1 MVLDPQQIL
10 AFEATDEV
18 GDRPVL
24 VHALDGFIDAG
35 HARRLAREHL
45 LASAPSTVVARF
57 DADQLVDHRSRR
69 PPMLFAA
76 DHWESY
82 AAPELAVRRLTDS
95 AGTAYL
101 LLDGPEPDYQW
112 ERFVAAVRLV
122 VERFGVRL
130 AIGLNAIPMGVPHTR
145 PVGLITHATRPEL
158 VGDAERWIDAVQVP
172 GSVGNLLEFRLGQAG
187 HDAMG
192 FAVHVPH
199 YLAQSEYPAAA
210 VSLLDAVA
218 RAGSLAI
225 DLAPL
230 RAAAADTAAA
240 IDAQVAEAPAV
251 AEVVRALEVQY
262 DAFVAGRGRT
272 LLAEGGE
279 LPTADELG
287 AELERFLA
295 EESRRDGE
303 GR

>member
-1 MVLDPQQIL
+1 VLDPQLIVT
-10 AFEATDEV
+10 FEAEASV
-18 GDRPVL
+18 GDGPVL
-24 VHALDGFIDAG
+24 VHALDGFVDAG

-45 LASAPSTVVARF
+45 LAASESTVVARF
-57 DADQLVDHRSRR
+57 DADLLVDHRARR

-82 AAPELAVRRLTDS
+82 AAPELVVRRLTD
-95 AGTAYL
+95 ATGTAYL

-112 ERFVAAVRLV
+112 ERFLAAVRLV
-122 VERFGVRL
+122 VERFRVRL

-145 PVGLITHATRPEL
+145 PIGLITHATRPEL

-172 GSVGNLLEFRLGQAG
+172 GSIGNLLEFRLGQAG

-210 VSLLDAVA
+210 VSLLDAVG
-218 RAGSLAI
+218 RAGGLTF

-230 RAAAADTAAA
+230 RAAAAETAAA

-251 AEVVRALEVQY
+251 AEVVRALEAQY
-262 DAFVAGRGRT
+262 DSFVAGRSRS
-272 LLAEGGE
+272 LLAEGTE

-287 AELERFLA
+287 AELERYLA
-295 EESRRDGE
+295 EQSRRDGE